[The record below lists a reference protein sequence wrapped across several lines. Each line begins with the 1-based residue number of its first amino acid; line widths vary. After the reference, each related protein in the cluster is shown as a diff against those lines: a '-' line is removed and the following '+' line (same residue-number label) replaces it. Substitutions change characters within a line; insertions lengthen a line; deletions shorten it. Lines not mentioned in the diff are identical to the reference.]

1 MKRKNKAKTKF
12 PEPQKANECLANI
25 AARTAAEPEM
35 LFDEFWREGELAMMF
50 GASGTGKSI
59 LAVQIGEALARG
71 RALDGFRMP
80 RTRRQKVLYVDLD
93 TSAKR
98 FRTRYSTPS
107 VDGALEPR
115 LYRFAENFYRDT
127 PPSIGK
133 LIEWLREMVRE
144 RGFRVVIIDSLAAV
158 RTATDGAKE

>member
-1 MKRKNKAKTKF
+1 
-12 PEPQKANECLANI
+12 
-25 AARTAAEPEM
+25 M

-98 FRTRYSTPS
+98 FRTRYSH
-107 VDGALEPR
+107 
-115 LYRFAENFYRDT
+115 
-127 PPSIGK
+127 
-133 LIEWLREMVRE
+133 
-144 RGFRVVIIDSLAAV
+144 RVL
-158 RTATDGAKE
+158 TAP